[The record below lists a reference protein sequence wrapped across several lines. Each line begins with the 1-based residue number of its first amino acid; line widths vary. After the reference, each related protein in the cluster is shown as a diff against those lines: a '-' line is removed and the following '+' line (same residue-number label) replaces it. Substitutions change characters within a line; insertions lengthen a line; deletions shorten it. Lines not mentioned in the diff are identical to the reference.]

1 MMEARPGDIFDVF
14 QNSTLVRKDAAIM
27 MTLAN
32 LLLAL
37 ASLFVWR
44 RNASWGLAAIIA
56 VLAIGVVIFVRD
68 VDFASNLGIQL

>member
-1 MMEARPGDIFDVF
+1 
-14 QNSTLVRKDAAIM
+14 M

-37 ASLFVWR
+37 ASYFVLR
-44 RNASWGLAAIIA
+44 RNASWGLAAVIA
-56 VLAIGVVIFVRD
+56 VLAIGIVIFVRD